1 MKRLLLLALIAIVG
15 TPVFADTWLSLG
27 GGYTFNAD
35 FSGAAASRLESM
47 TSSLG
52 PTFSLYAFRGMSNFG
67 LFFKGQAMF
76 PIFGTVT
83 VGSTTPPVSSF
94 DFIMGGSMLLGPAL
108 RLFISDLFDLYMG
121 VGPQMKHLSAGG
133 LGSTL
138 LSWSLGVGSDVGM
151 RINITPRLAVNVGTT
166 FAYYPDRYEISNAA
180 GVPMSGW
187 TVGYSSFN
195 VGGYIALG
203 LSLGA
208 MR

>member
-1 MKRLLLLALIAIVG
+1 MIAIVG
-15 TPVFADTWLSLG
+15 MPAFADTWLSLG
-27 GGYTFNAD
+27 GGYTFSAD

-76 PIFGTVT
+76 PISGTVT

-94 DFIMGGSMLLGPAL
+94 DFLMGGSMLLGPAL
-108 RLFISDLFDLYMG
+108 RLFISDLFDLYVG
-121 VGPQMKHLSAGG
+121 VGPQMKHIFGGG
-133 LGSTL
+133 LTSTL
-138 LSWSLGVGSDVGM
+138 FAWSLGVGSDVGM
-151 RINITPRLAVNVGTT
+151 RINITPRLGVNVGTT
-166 FAYYPDRYEISNAA
+166 FAYDPLRYEISNAA
-180 GVPMSGW
+180 GVALSGW
-187 TVGYSSFN
+187 TVSYSSFN
-195 VGGYIALG
+195 VGGYVTLG